1 DQQHDQHHGN
11 PADHEVLAA
20 AHPGRQVPTA
30 GAPTRGWAPAAALEL
45 AGVAADA
52 TSLRG
57 VCGPGRPDSL
67 ALAGPKPV
75 ALPRS
80 DLVAL
85 ARADPVTLAG
95 PRPVPLPGVRLPRWA
110 GFPRGRILPLEQV
123 VAVGWRTS
131 FHR

>member
-85 ARADPVTLAG
+85 AGAESIPLARADPVTLAG
-95 PRPVPLPGVRLPRWA
+95 LRPVALPGVRLPRWA
-110 GFPRGRILPLEQV
+110 GFPRG
-123 VAVGWRTS
+123 
-131 FHR
+131 